1 MRLLGSRSGGCRAIT
16 IVALPIDTLAAVS
29 RRNRRGFTLVELLVV
44 IAIIGIL
51 VALLL
56 PAIQAAREAA
66 RRAQCLNNL
75 KQIGIACLNYED
87 SKKHLPPG
95 SYYPLFADAKP
106 PGGNY
111 LTEAMPYMELGT
123 VVDGINRSLFF
134 SDPVNAP
141 IIRNL
146 RIAELIC
153 PSDNDPVPIATAVE
167 PSGRNP
173 QQAQKTWY
181 TGSMGTTIPDSVALL
196 SSLSITGN
204 DPSGGPN
211 LPPPQKLAVGC
222 DFGGPRDFNC
232 APCRTRAGLKC
243 SDDSYCG
250 GLICRESEGVELR
263 RAEDGTSKTFL
274 AGETIPSHIIFN
286 SVFSENFVV
295 SSTLTPINLFESDNF
310 SMRLPR
316 TYPLTSGFKSWHPGG
331 AHMLMGDGSARLVSE
346 SIDYFIWNAYGSR
359 AGGDLTAAD
368 N

>member
-1 MRLLGSRSGGCRAIT
+1 MDR
-16 IVALPIDTLAAVS
+16 PLAG
-29 RRNRRGFTLVELLVV
+29 RRGRGRAFTLVELLVV

-66 RRAQCLNNL
+66 RRSQCLNNL
-75 KQIGIACLNYED
+75 KQIGIACLNYEN
-87 SKKHLPPG
+87 SHKTLPPG
-95 SYYPLFADAKP
+95 SYYSLFANAKP

-111 LTEAMPYMELGT
+111 LTEIMPYMELGT
-123 VVDGINRSLFF
+123 VVDGIDRTRFF
-134 SDPVNAP
+134 SEAVNAP

-146 RIAELIC
+146 IISQLIC
-153 PSDNDPVPIATAVE
+153 PSDQDETRIATAVE

-181 TGSMGTTIPDSVALL
+181 TGSMGTTIPDSVTLL
-196 SSLSITGN
+196 STLPITGN
-204 DPSGGPN
+204 DTVGGPN
-211 LPPPQKLAVGC
+211 LPPPAKLAVGC
-222 DFGGPRDFNC
+222 NFGTQEISC
-232 APCRTRAGLKC
+232 APCRTRAGVPC
-243 SDDSYCG
+243 SDNSLCG
-250 GLICRESEGVELR
+250 GLICREHEGVPIR
-263 RAEDGTSKTFL
+263 KAKDGVSKTFL

-310 SMRLPR
+310 AMRLPR

-331 AHMLMGDGSARLVSE
+331 VHMLLGDGSARLIQE
-346 SIDYFIWNAYGSR
+346 TIDYFVWNAYGSR
-359 AGGDLTAAD
+359 SGGESISGD